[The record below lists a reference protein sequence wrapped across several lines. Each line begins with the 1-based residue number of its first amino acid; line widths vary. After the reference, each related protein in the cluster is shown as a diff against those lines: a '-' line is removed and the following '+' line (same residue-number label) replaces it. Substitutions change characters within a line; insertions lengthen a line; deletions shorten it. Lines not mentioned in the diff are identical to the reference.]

1 MKDRF
6 ELKIEG
12 NLEKLAII
20 GDFIGDTMR
29 SFGLDNHKIFD
40 VQMAVDEACTNIIE
54 YGYANERGMIDIACQ
69 RRGDEIIVVIK
80 DRGKPFDPTSVQ
92 PPDLNASLEERK
104 TGGLGI
110 YFMKTLMDEVKYE
123 FKDGK
128 NVLTMVKSKSTSD
141 RASKKIP
148 THTPS
153 HSR

>member
-1 MKDRF
+1 MKDLF
-6 ELKIEG
+6 ELEIEG
-12 NLEKLAII
+12 KLENLSLI

-54 YGYANERGMIDIACQ
+54 YGYANANEVGTIDIACQ
-69 RRGDEIIVVIK
+69 RKGEEIVVVIK

-110 YFMKTLMDEVKYE
+110 YFMKKLMDEVKYE

-128 NVLTMVKSKSTSD
+128 NVLTMVVSSSPK
-141 RASKKIP
+141 
-148 THTPS
+148 
-153 HSR
+153 

>member
-1 MKDRF
+1 MKDLF
-6 ELKIEG
+6 ELEIEG
-12 NLEKLAII
+12 KLENLSLI

-54 YGYANERGMIDIACQ
+54 YGYTEEVGMIDIICL
-69 RRGDEIIVVIK
+69 RRGGDIMVIIK
-80 DRGKPFDPTSVQ
+80 DEGKQFDPTTVQ

-110 YFMKTLMDEVKYE
+110 YFMKKLMDEVKYE

-128 NVLTMVKSKSTSD
+128 NVLTMVVSSSPK
-141 RASKKIP
+141 
-148 THTPS
+148 
-153 HSR
+153 

>member
-1 MKDRF
+1 VNIKMKDLF
-6 ELKIEG
+6 ELEIEG
-12 NLEKLAII
+12 KLENLSLI

-54 YGYANERGMIDIACQ
+54 YGYTEEVGMIDIIFLK
-69 RRGDEIIVVIK
+69 RGVDIMVIIK
-80 DRGKPFDPTSVQ
+80 DEGKQFDPTTVQ

-110 YFMKTLMDEVKYE
+110 YFMKKLMDEVKYE

-128 NVLTMVKSKSTSD
+128 NVLTMVVSSSPK
-141 RASKKIP
+141 
-148 THTPS
+148 
-153 HSR
+153 